1 MLKDR
6 HFVYFER
13 LSFVEKLLNQQ
24 WRVKLSRRVYLV
36 GALLMSGPNGGK
48 SSGVGRRPEPPD
60 GWIVDGC
67 LGMGKG
73 RPKRF
78 GTTAEGALGAIS
90 FETAGL
96 LTVIIA
102 GTGKLRGG
110 TECRGKGGGTSPEKN
125 TEKES

>member
-1 MLKDR
+1 
-6 HFVYFER
+6 
-13 LSFVEKLLNQQ
+13 
-24 WRVKLSRRVYLV
+24 
-36 GALLMSGPNGGK
+36 MSGPNGGK

-78 GTTAEGALGAIS
+78 GTTAEAALGAIS

-102 GTGKLRGG
+102 GAGMVRGG
-110 TECRGKGGGTSPEKN
+110 AECRGKGGGTSPGKN
-125 TEKES
+125 PKKNRNLGGFRL